1 MSKVQIQGLES
12 QTTNSNLKVT
22 PNGTGVLK
30 VSGDTDGTL
39 QLDDV
44 KIKAP
49 PTSAAQDYSL
59 ILPETNIAAD
69 KYLQVGGITGSGAT
83 ATGQLTYAT
92 LATPSASPL
101 DGANF
106 TSGTVPSAR
115 YSISGST
122 GGGFKLINYT
132 QATSSISQIQ
142 FTGLEANT
150 LYRLT
155 TKRVLVNSTYVNMT
169 PLDSSG
175 NEIASNPNYIYLNTL
190 YWSFY
195 GKAKGGA
202 NSGYGSQISTAGTQ
216 NAYSFVLDFNTGQD
230 STQTGRQ
237 FAYLHLYS
245 HGYDTNTNRQAYA
258 GFMPGYGQRRI
269 HGMKLW
275 PSSGNFNTNTEML
288 LYKFQEN

>member
-115 YSISGST
+115 YSIGGSN
-122 GGGFKLINYT
+122 GGGLKLINYT
-132 QATSSISQIQ
+132 QVTSSISQIQ
-142 FTGLEANT
+142 FTGLEENAT
-150 LYRLT
+150 YRLT

-169 PLDSSG
+169 PLDSG
-175 NEIASNPNYIYLNTL
+175 GYEIAGFPNYVYLNSL
-190 YWSFY
+190 WWSGY
-195 GKAKGGA
+195 NKSKGGA
-202 NSGYGSQISTAGTQ
+202 GSGYGSSIQTASSQ
-216 NAYSFVLDFNTGQD
+216 NAYSFVLDFNTGQAG
-230 STQTGRQ
+230 SATNRQ

-245 HGYDTNTNRQAYA
+245 HGYATNTNRQAYA